1 MTNPI
6 SPNDP
11 ADPSNNDS
19 GKIKLWDDV
28 NAVFLDHTKE
38 ITDFDPAYQEIIKN
52 AYRFSA
58 VKYNSKI
65 GFIANRTKDTLD
77 IIWQKKK
84 KKSKRK

>member
-77 IIWQKKK
+77 II
-84 KKSKRK
+84 